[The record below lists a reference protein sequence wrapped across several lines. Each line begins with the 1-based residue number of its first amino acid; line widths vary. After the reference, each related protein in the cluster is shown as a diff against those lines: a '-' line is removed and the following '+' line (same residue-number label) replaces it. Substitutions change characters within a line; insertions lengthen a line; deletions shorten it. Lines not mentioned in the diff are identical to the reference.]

1 MKVQSL
7 CEALLKIF
15 LCNDLLKLG
24 REIMAKLMATFWEK
38 MRKSEVFLLSK
49 KTKEIHH
56 S

>member
-1 MKVQSL
+1 MIQYNKYLREYLINNISKV
-7 CEALLKIF
+7 
-15 LCNDLLKLG
+15 G

>member
-1 MKVQSL
+1 MDLIYITKVIMRTY
-7 CEALLKIF
+7 AI
-15 LCNDLLKLG
+15 KLG
-24 REIMAKLMATFWEK
+24 HEIMAKLMATFWEK